1 MVNWPITTGLIG
13 IATIFSFLAMITIC
27 GIYRAVNDDDDD
39 DRTSSGYDQFEPSEV
54 DSTDI
59 AQSETVSSV
68 SDNNQFVAPDSTF
81 NE

>member
-1 MVNWPITTGLIG
+1 
-13 IATIFSFLAMITIC
+13 MITIC
-27 GIYRAVNDDDDD
+27 GIYRAVNDDDEDESGSEF
-39 DRTSSGYDQFEPSEV
+39 DRFEPSEV

-68 SDNNQFVAPDSTF
+68 SDNNLVAPDSTF